1 MENVGIDEPEGGPEH
16 GEEVLQDMAV
26 GPGQRPGE
34 MWDEVLQRHVPV
46 TWQDVKTCAERPE
59 DTESPMEDAGDGS
72 TTVTAMEGGSQ
83 DSSTVTAAEEIGEG
97 EGIEELGQ
105 GMGDVSIEEEEDIM
119 DIQGAEGD
127 EAQIGLQDTAII
139 TLENLDSW
147 KTKTLASITA
157 LHNKVKQ
164 VTKDNEGIKHLQQ
177 IRNMR
182 VFESKPQTQLPTLPT
197 ASLSKTHEP
206 QYVGFPKTLKKK
218 DTSRTK
224 KIERRRDGLELID
237 EGLAKSHKDDV
248 WGDLT
253 HFPDAEAIR
262 HMLLVGYS
270 KEDKVKF
277 QDKLKKAF
285 TYWDCTGKISL
296 S

>member
-1 MENVGIDEPEGGPEH
+1 M
-16 GEEVLQDMAV
+16 
-26 GPGQRPGE
+26 
-34 MWDEVLQRHVPV
+34 
-46 TWQDVKTCAERPE
+46 
-59 DTESPMEDAGDGS
+59 
-72 TTVTAMEGGSQ
+72 
-83 DSSTVTAAEEIGEG
+83 
-97 EGIEELGQ
+97 
-105 GMGDVSIEEEEDIM
+105 
-119 DIQGAEGD
+119 
-127 EAQIGLQDTAII
+127 
-139 TLENLDSW
+139 
-147 KTKTLASITA
+147 ASITA

-164 VTKDNEGIKHLQQ
+164 VTKDNEGIKRLQQ

-182 VFESKPQTQLPTLPT
+182 VFESKPQTKLPTLPT

-253 HFPDAEAIR
+253 HYPDAEAIR
-262 HMLLVGYS
+262 HMLLAYS

-277 QDKLKKAF
+277 KDKLKKAF
-285 TYWDCTGKISL
+285 TYWDCTGKIS
-296 S
+296 